1 MSWVLYASFMPL
13 LWSLGNVL
21 DQFIARE
28 AFQRSAFSFL
38 IISGL
43 VTIPVAIIIAVISP
57 DVFQIPLPVVA
68 ALMAGGMI
76 GFAGAWPYIIALT
89 EDDASNAIPVLQT
102 VPVFVYL
109 LGFLL
114 LGETL
119 GGWQVFGGA
128 LVVGGAVAF
137 VWNPH
142 TREIHTRTLFL
153 MLTSSL
159 VWAGYA
165 VWIRYWAQELP
176 WISVTFWNYMAWC
189 VMGVVG
195 ILASRPILNDFT
207 GLFRSG
213 MMVKI
218 VVPILLAQQ
227 VFACTA
233 DMLQTRALSLAPT
246 GVQVILFNGIQ
257 PVVITLL
264 CGVFYY
270 WRPDIYQPVQWN
282 RRLAVRFLCAAV
294 TLVGLALLLQV

>member
-1 MSWVLYASFMPL
+1 MTWVLYASFMPL

-21 DQFIARE
+21 DQYIARE

-43 VTIPVAIIIAVISP
+43 VTIPLAIALGVLNP
-57 DVFQIPLPVVA
+57 HVLQIPWPTILI
-68 ALMAGGMI
+68 LIAGGVI

-119 GGWQVFGGA
+119 TWVQMLGAA
-128 LVVGGAVAF
+128 LVVSGAVAF

-142 TREIHTRTLFL
+142 TRKIHTRTLFL
-153 MLTSSL
+153 MLASSL
-159 VWAGYA
+159 IWAGYA

-176 WISVTFWNYMAWC
+176 WITVTFWNYAAWC
-189 VMGVVG
+189 LLGLVGVV
-195 ILASRPILNDFT
+195 LSRPIMGDFKA
-207 GLFRSG
+207 LFKPAVRH
-213 MMVKI
+213 I
-218 VVPILLAQQ
+218 FLPILFAQQ
-227 VFACTA
+227 FFACTA

-257 PVVITLL
+257 PVVIMLL
-264 CGVFYY
+264 CGLFYY
-270 WRPDIYQPVQWN
+270 WRPDIYQRVQWN
-282 RRLAVRFLCAAV
+282 RRLAIRFTCVAV
-294 TLVGLALLLQV
+294 TLIGLALLLQV